1 MALILNALSA
11 EIEAIQR
18 TEDQEEQLTKVFLDF
33 LAAQDDAYQGSF
45 EEYYWDRFGE
55 LSPTVPMRAG
65 WAATEEDARVSS
77 ACTAFSI
84 MPACILLESGV
95 RRELHQWPFC
105 TPQEASHQS
114 NASRSAYLEE
124 PLRCSQPASNGM

>member
-1 MALILNALSA
+1 MAVIQNALSA

-33 LAAQDDAYQGSF
+33 LAAQDEDYQGSF

-77 ACTAFSI
+77 ACTACNI
-84 MPACILLESGV
+84 VQLCLL
-95 RRELHQWPFC
+95 P
-105 TPQEASHQS
+105 T
-114 NASRSAYLEE
+114 LE
-124 PLRCSQPASNGM
+124 

>member
-1 MALILNALSA
+1 MLISDPVAVIQNALCA

-33 LAAQDDAYQGSF
+33 LAAQDEGYQGSF

-65 WAATEEDARVSS
+65 WAATEEDARVRS
-77 ACTAFSI
+77 AGTACHVMKAYF
-84 MPACILLESGV
+84 PPQV
-95 RRELHQWPFC
+95 RRKLHK
-105 TPQEASHQS
+105 
-114 NASRSAYLEE
+114 
-124 PLRCSQPASNGM
+124 